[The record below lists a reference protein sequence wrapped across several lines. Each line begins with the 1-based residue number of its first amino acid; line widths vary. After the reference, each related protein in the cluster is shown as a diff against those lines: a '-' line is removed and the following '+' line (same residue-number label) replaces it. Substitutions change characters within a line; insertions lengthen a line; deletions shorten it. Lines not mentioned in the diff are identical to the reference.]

1 MTRFRFGWLQIA
13 LGLVLLTIA
22 FSWRGVMWVM
32 AWPALAVI
40 VIGFGYLGL
49 GPSVFGK
56 RPDGSLQPLRALALL
71 PYHMV
76 AFLRMHWDAWRH
88 HEDAWNEVAPGLY
101 LGRRTMGALP
111 NETRVVVDLTAEL
124 PAIHGVNA
132 SVQIGALR
140 YFVLPTLDATAP
152 EEIAFVRLVQDLASH
167 DGVIFIHCAA
177 GHGRSATLA
186 AAIVV
191 ARSLADDAK
200 GAEAHLKRARPLVHL
215 HREQRAL
222 VDRFAQ
228 MRSRQASSEK
238 GQLV

>member
-56 RPDGSLQPLRALALL
+56 RPDGSLQPLRALAFL
-71 PYHMV
+71 PYHVV

>member
-13 LGLVLLTIA
+13 LGLVLLSIA
-22 FSWRGVMWVM
+22 MSWRGVMWVM

-49 GPSVFGK
+49 GPSIFGK
-56 RPDGSLQPLRALALL
+56 QPDGSLQPLRALVLL
-71 PYHMV
+71 PYHVV

-88 HEDAWNEVAPGLY
+88 HEDAWNEVAPRLY

-132 SVQIGALR
+132 SVQTGALR

-152 EEIAFVRLVQDLASH
+152 EEVAFIRLVEDLASH

-191 ARSLADDAK
+191 ARSLAADAK
-200 GAEAHLKRARPLVHL
+200 SAEAHLKRARPLVHL

-222 VDRFAQ
+222 VDRFAE
-228 MRSRQASSEK
+228 SRAQGARAKEH
-238 GQLV
+238 LV